1 MPSKEHHADAEEQ
14 NVEEEEEHADMKPR
28 DFKSHGTQHQE
39 EEEEKEKTKTLAD
52 CIDSNFGSNLA
63 IHL

>member
-1 MPSKEHHADAEEQ
+1 
-14 NVEEEEEHADMKPR
+14 MKPE